1 MRTYRR
7 YLLLFAAAAVFL
19 LWPGGLDGWA
29 AFLVRL
35 LVLVAAALVALNWT
49 ATPWGELQGACERLS
64 KGDFSARLDDV
75 TPGALA
81 APARA
86 FNRMAEEFAQ
96 SLNLSKEREERLV
109 AVLAASDRGIL
120 VVRSDGA
127 VLLTSEVTQQLFP
140 RFHREVGL
148 PSLGLPG
155 LTQLVEDSLSSGE
168 SSAAMIEEGERG
180 EQRAFSTRI
189 TPLNRD
195 EAVIYLRD
203 VTDESRLARVKAD
216 LVANV
221 SHELR
226 TPLTVLS
233 SLTETLS
240 DPELSPDRRA
250 HFLERLQFQIGR
262 MQNLVNDLL
271 TLSRLESEKGEPPT
285 EEIAVA
291 PFCQD
296 LVSGLLP
303 FAGQTGITMQALCP
317 EGLVVRAE
325 RDLLEAA
332 VGNLLDNA
340 IRYNRPNGSV
350 TLSVTAEDEVVRFS
364 VQDTGEGIPRAHL
377 ARIFER
383 FYRVDTHR
391 SREKGGTGL
400 GLAIV
405 KHAAGRLGADVRVES
420 TVGTGSTFTLTLPAK
435 APVTGER
442 EPQGEAASGH
452 E

>member
-1 MRTYRR
+1 
-7 YLLLFAAAAVFL
+7 
-19 LWPGGLDGWA
+19 
-29 AFLVRL
+29 
-35 LVLVAAALVALNWT
+35 
-49 ATPWGELQGACERLS
+49 
-64 KGDFSARLDDV
+64 
-75 TPGALA
+75 
-81 APARA
+81 
-86 FNRMAEEFAQ
+86 
-96 SLNLSKEREERLV
+96 
-109 AVLAASDRGIL
+109 
-120 VVRSDGA
+120 
-127 VLLTSEVTQQLFP
+127 
-140 RFHREVGL
+140 
-148 PSLGLPG
+148 
-155 LTQLVEDSLSSGE
+155 
-168 SSAAMIEEGERG
+168 MIEEGERG

-435 APVTGER
+435 APVTGEH

>member
-7 YLLLFAAAAVFL
+7 FLLLFAVAALFL

-29 AFLVRL
+29 AFWVRL
-35 LVLVAAALVALNWT
+35 LVLVTAALVALNWT
-49 ATPWGELQGACERLS
+49 AAPWGELQSACERLS
-64 KGDFSARLDDV
+64 RGDFSARLDDV

-81 APARA
+81 APAHA
-86 FNRMAEEFAQ
+86 FNRMAEELAH
-96 SLNLSKEREERLV
+96 SLGLSKEREERLV

-140 RFHREVGL
+140 RFQREVGL

-155 LTQLVEDSLSSGE
+155 LTQLAEDSLSSGE
-168 SSAAMIEEGERG
+168 SRAALIEEGERG
-180 EQRAFSTRI
+180 EQRTFSARI

-240 DPELSPDRRA
+240 DPELSPGRRA
-250 HFLERLQFQIGR
+250 HFIERLQFQIGR
-262 MQNLVNDLL
+262 MQNLVDDLL
-271 TLSRLESEKGEPPT
+271 TLSRLESEKEERRT

-291 PFCQD
+291 PFCRD
-296 LVSGLLP
+296 LTSGLLP
-303 FAGQTGITMQALCP
+303 FAEQTGITIRARCP
-317 EGLVVRAE
+317 EELVIRAE
-325 RDLLEAA
+325 RNLLEAA

-340 IRYNRPNGSV
+340 IRYNRPNGTV
-350 TLSVTAEDEVVRFS
+350 TLSVAADGEWVRFS

-405 KHAAGRLGADVRVES
+405 KHAAGRLGAEVRVES

-435 APVTGER
+435 VPPPEGR
-442 EPQGEAASGH
+442 EPQHEAAPEH